1 MTVLAVLPARIGSH
15 RIPRKPL
22 QVIAGRSLIEWSWRA
37 ASSMSCL
44 DRVVVA
50 TDSEEIVRAVTSF
63 GGEVCLTS
71 PDHSSG
77 TDRVAEVASGRYG
90 SDAGVVVNF
99 QPDEPFLPASSV
111 ETAVAAIRDGEEVAT
126 LAAPITDLEDLVSKA
141 VVKVVRD
148 ARGRALYFSRS
159 PIPSARDGWPDS
171 LDPAGTWLR
180 HIGLYA
186 YTRPAL
192 ERWVGL
198 PVSPLET
205 VEKLEQLRALAGGI
219 DIHVSVVEAP
229 EAGIDT
235 PEDLERAERL
245 LGKGSHV

>member
-1 MTVLAVLPARIGSH
+1 
-15 RIPRKPL
+15 
-22 QVIAGRSLIEWSWRA
+22 
-37 ASSMSCL
+37 MSCL

-50 TDSEEIVRAVTSF
+50 TDSDEIADTVRGF

-71 PDHSSG
+71 PDHPSG
-77 TDRVAEVASGRYG
+77 TDRVAEVVGGQHGR
-90 SDAGVVVNF
+90 DAGVVVNL
-99 QPDEPFLPASSV
+99 QPDEPFLPASAV
-111 ETAVAAIRDGEEVAT
+111 EAAVTAIRDGEEVAT
-126 LAAPITDLEDLVSKA
+126 LAAPIVNLEELMSLA

-159 PIPSARDGWPDS
+159 PIPAARDGWPDS
-171 LDPAGTWLR
+171 LDSAGAWLR

-186 YTRPAL
+186 YTRRAL
-192 ERWVGL
+192 ERWVAL
-198 PVSPLET
+198 PVSPLESI
-205 VEKLEQLRALAGGI
+205 EKLEQLRALAGGI

-235 PEDLERAERL
+235 PEDLDRAERL